1 MLFKDCEKLTVICYR
16 LAGTMVDRSVA
27 LRATRRHDFFANESR
42 CLRSCLSSNHW
53 IGRLDALRAPGGEW
67 IRLVCA
73 CHRLH
78 HATQFRQFVIR
89 GFDQVSEGAILL
101 LLRIICERAK
111 INLIDSRLF
120 EACQLI
126 YQCFQGVA
134 VRVCFLTE
142 DFGPGDCSFN
152 CHFDRFLSQLF

>member
-1 MLFKDCEKLTVICYR
+1 MKLTLR
-16 LAGTMVDRSVA
+16 GLAKGTGKAAAIYLAVELLA
-27 LRATRRHDFFANESR
+27 
-42 CLRSCLSSNHW
+42 
-53 IGRLDALRAPGGEW
+53 
-67 IRLVCA
+67 
-73 CHRLH
+73 
-78 HATQFRQFVIR
+78 
-89 GFDQVSEGAILL
+89 GAILL